1 LITTTGDNMTQ
12 YTDRVKQQEQKLTEE
27 ESNKKV
33 ISYEYQRGAELHFR
47 KIKYANGKEVTTD
60 LSNKS

>member
-1 LITTTGDNMTQ
+1 MTQ
-12 YTDRVKQQEQKLTEE
+12 YTDRVKQQQQKLTEE

-47 KIKYANGKEVTTD
+47 KLKYANGKEVTTD
-60 LSNKS
+60 LSNKG